1 MKVIGRILIVDI
13 GKRLREL
20 REAKGL
26 SQRDVEDRSGL
37 PRSQLSIIENGHST
51 PSFHVLERWA
61 EALDIELHELF
72 NVEHGQPEAPVPPE
86 RIPVRSQ
93 ERTLLGLFGQM
104 PAEDRALLIS
114 IARDLVRR
122 TGKRG

>member
-1 MKVIGRILIVDI
+1 VDI

-51 PSFHVLERWA
+51 PSFRVLERWA
-61 EALDIELHELF
+61 EALDVELNELF
-72 NVEHGQPEAPVPPE
+72 TVGHGQPETTVPPE
-86 RIPVRSQ
+86 RIQVGAQ
-93 ERTLLGLFGQM
+93 GRTLLGLFGQM
-104 PAEDRALLIS
+104 PVDDRALLVS
-114 IARDLVRR
+114 IARDLVKRK
-122 TGKRG
+122 GKRG